1 MKINNTSKQ
10 TGYYRD
16 RLDIV
21 KKTFVLGFFLLCM
34 IVHYSCQEEAPGP
47 SEDGAV
53 PPQVSEVQ
61 VENLPG
67 AARISYTVPRGRET
81 LYVAAE
87 CSLKN
92 GQVRQAKSTF
102 YGNTL
107 LLEGFGDTDEY
118 EVNLYSVGQGG
129 QRSDPV
135 KVLIKP
141 LTPPVQQVFGSL
153 DMQKTFGGVSVAYK
167 NEYEADIVLTML
179 TTDDA
184 GDWVPIDNLYT
195 GSKEGYFTVR
205 GFPAQERVFAV
216 SLRDR
221 WSNRSDTL
229 IRAITPIHEIEIPK
243 PFTALGLPT
252 DATHGYSNVITRLWD
267 NSLTASGSFRTATG
281 SGIPHHYSFDLGVT
295 TKLSRY
301 VVHQRGLDDANNDLL
316 YTAGNLLVWEVWGSN
331 NPSPFGDYEGWER
344 LLVCT
349 SHKPSGLPVGQIS
362 NEDLEYARRGEEY
375 DFETDVPPVRYI
387 RIKVLQTW
395 NNADFSNTSEM
406 TFYGDY

>member
-1 MKINNTSKQ
+1 MKIHNTSKQ
-10 TGYYRD
+10 TGYYID
-16 RLDIV
+16 RLG
-21 KKTFVLGFFLLCM
+21 KKTFVLGLFLLCV
-34 IVHYSCQEEAPGP
+34 IVHYSCQEEIHGP
-47 SEDGAV
+47 NGNGIV
-53 PPQVSEVQ
+53 PPQVSGVQ

-67 AARISYTVPRGRET
+67 AARISYDVPPGRET

-87 CSLKN
+87 CTLKN

-102 YGNTL
+102 YTNTL
-107 LLEGFGDTDEY
+107 VLEGFGDTDEY
-118 EVNLYSVGQGG
+118 EVNLYSVGQEG

-135 KVLIKP
+135 AITVKP
-141 LTPPVQQVFGSL
+141 LTPPVQQIFGSL
-153 DMQKTFGGVSVAYK
+153 NITETFGGVVVAYE
-167 NEYEADIVLTML
+167 NDHEADVAITML
-179 TTDDA
+179 TTDDM
-184 GDWVPIDNLYT
+184 GDWTPVDVLYT
-195 GSKEGYFTVR
+195 ASKEGRFTVR
-205 GFPAQERVFAV
+205 GFSAEERLFAV

-221 WSNRSDTL
+221 WDNHSDTL
-229 IRAITPIHEIEIPK
+229 ARELIPLHELEIPK
-243 PFTALGLPT
+243 PFTSLDLPT
-252 DATHGYSNVITRLWD
+252 DASHGYSNVITRLWD

-281 SGIPHHYSFDLGVT
+281 AGLPHHYSFDLGVT

-316 YTAGNLLVWEVWGSN
+316 YTNGNLLMWEVWGSN
-331 NPSPFGDYEGWER
+331 NPSPFGDYEGWEK

-375 DFETDVPPVRYI
+375 DFETDAPPVRYI

>member
-1 MKINNTSKQ
+1 
-10 TGYYRD
+10 
-16 RLDIV
+16 
-21 KKTFVLGFFLLCM
+21 
-34 IVHYSCQEEAPGP
+34 
-47 SEDGAV
+47 
-53 PPQVSEVQ
+53 
-61 VENLPG
+61 
-67 AARISYTVPRGRET
+67 
-81 LYVAAE
+81 
-87 CSLKN
+87 
-92 GQVRQAKSTF
+92 
-102 YGNTL
+102 
-107 LLEGFGDTDEY
+107 
-118 EVNLYSVGQGG
+118 
-129 QRSDPV
+129 
-135 KVLIKP
+135 